1 MFTFQELL
9 ETLKFENY
17 ICYKF
22 MIISYAYNQSIAVEY
37 NETRKIYLEKFNSLG
52 KTKYN

>member
-1 MFTFQELL
+1 MFIFQELL

-22 MIISYAYNQSIAVEY
+22 MIISHAYNQSPAVEY

-52 KTKYN
+52 KKKHN

>member
-1 MFTFQELL
+1 MLIFQELL

-17 ICYKF
+17 LCYKF
-22 MIISYAYNQSIAVEY
+22 MIISYEYNQSIAVEY
-37 NETRKIYLEKFNSLG
+37 NETRKKYLEKLNSLG